1 MQKVKPSNL
10 LKPLV
15 EELNG
20 ELFRAWRQAMQA
32 AQSRIELEKARALRQ
47 LTPEQ
52 SLRLYHALWERS
64 RHLSVGALS
73 TLITRSLPRWCSVCR
88 LYSVAIWRH
97 SKVNPLDQGKPCTK

>member
-32 AQSRIELEKARALRQ
+32 AQSRIEQEKAHALRQ

-64 RHLSVGALS
+64 RHLFDYTKPS
-73 TLITRSLPRWCSVCR
+73 PWCSVCR

-97 SKVNPLDQGKPCTK
+97 SKVNPLD

>member
-32 AQSRIELEKARALRQ
+32 AQSRIEQEKARALRQ

-64 RHLSVGALS
+64 RHLFDYTKPSPLVQRVQAVFRRYLEAQQGEPS
-73 TLITRSLPRWCSVCR
+73 RS
-88 LYSVAIWRH
+88 
-97 SKVNPLDQGKPCTK
+97 G

>member
-32 AQSRIELEKARALRQ
+32 AQSRIEQEKAKALRQ

-52 SLRLYHALWERS
+52 SLRFYHALWARS
-64 RHLSVGALS
+64 HHLFDYTKPS
-73 TLITRSLPRWCSVCR
+73 
-88 LYSVAIWRH
+88 
-97 SKVNPLDQGKPCTK
+97 PLVQRVQAVFRRYLEAQEGEPSR

>member
-15 EELNG
+15 EELDG
-20 ELFRAWRQAMQA
+20 ELFRAWWQAMQA

-64 RHLSVGALS
+64 RHLFDYTKPSPLMQRVQAVFRRYLEAQQGEPS
-73 TLITRSLPRWCSVCR
+73 R
-88 LYSVAIWRH
+88 L
-97 SKVNPLDQGKPCTK
+97 G